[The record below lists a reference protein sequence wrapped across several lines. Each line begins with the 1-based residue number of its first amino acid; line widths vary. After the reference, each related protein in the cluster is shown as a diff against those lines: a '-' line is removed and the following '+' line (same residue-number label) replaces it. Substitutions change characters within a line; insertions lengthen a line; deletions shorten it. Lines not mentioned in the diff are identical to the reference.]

1 MPQNFTR
8 LAIILPIIS
17 AEAKSSSMKILIAD
31 DDPHSLRLL
40 RLLLLKEGYEVLTA
54 SNGTEALA
62 ILESKD
68 SPRLVV
74 LDWMMPDIDGLS
86 ICKRIREAENEEEYR
101 YIVLLTARS
110 DMDDLVT
117 GMNAGA
123 DDYIVKPFNE
133 SELKVRLRAGKRIL
147 DLHKQLLERTQ
158 TVQDFVYAFSHDMR
172 TPLIAINMTMSQA
185 IEGIFGDLPGDYIN
199 ILRKSKR
206 SIQELMNMADT
217 LLMVARYEYNEKALE
232 NNSIDLN
239 QTARACAEELEP
251 ISTSKGIKVQ
261 VQMPESR
268 PVIGGDSQ
276 SLRRL
281 FINLMD
287 NAIKFSPEG
296 GSIKVCFELR
306 DSSIISRV
314 IDSGTGIPFEEQ
326 STLFQRFSS
335 DKKRRKGSGTGLGL
349 YLCKRIAEDH
359 GGSLHY
365 ELSPKTGSCFVLELP
380 RISN

>member
-1 MPQNFTR
+1 
-8 LAIILPIIS
+8 
-17 AEAKSSSMKILIAD
+17 MKILIAD

-40 RLLLLKEGYEVLTA
+40 RLILLKDGYEVVTA
-54 SNGTEALA
+54 NNGKEALA
-62 ILESKD
+62 ILEQKD

-74 LDWMMPDIDGLS
+74 LDWMMPDVDGLT
-86 ICKRIREAENEEEYR
+86 ICRKIRAAETEDEYR
-101 YIVLLTARS
+101 YIVLVTARGETE
-110 DMDDLVT
+110 DLVT

-123 DDYIVKPFNE
+123 DDYIVKPFHE
-133 SELKVRLRAGKRIL
+133 SELKVRLRAGKRII

-172 TPLIAINMTMSQA
+172 TPLIAINLTMSQA
-185 IEGIFGDLPGDYIN
+185 IEGIFGDMTNEYVN

-217 LLMVARYEYNEKALE
+217 LLMVARYEYNQKALE

-251 ISTSKGIKVQ
+251 ISASKGIQIEVAS
-261 VQMPESR
+261 PDSR
-268 PVIGGDSQ
+268 PVINGDAQ

-281 FINLMD
+281 FINLID

-296 GSIKVCFELR
+296 TVIKVHFEL
-306 DSSIISRV
+306 SNNKIITSI
-314 IDSGTGIPFEEQ
+314 IDSGQGVPDEEQ
-326 STLFQRFSS
+326 ALLFQRFSS
-335 DKKRRKGSGTGLGL
+335 KKRRKGSGTGLGL

-359 GGSLHY
+359 GGD
-365 ELSPKTGSCFVLELP
+365 LSYRLDSSTGSAFVLELP
-380 RISN
+380 IS

>member
-1 MPQNFTR
+1 
-8 LAIILPIIS
+8 
-17 AEAKSSSMKILIAD
+17 MKILIAD

-40 RLLLLKEGYEVLTA
+40 RLILLKEGYEVLTA
-54 SNGTEALA
+54 NNGAEALA
-62 ILESKD
+62 ILESRE
-68 SPRLVV
+68 SPMLVV
-74 LDWMMPDIDGLS
+74 LDWMMPDVDGLT
-86 ICKRIREAENEEEYR
+86 ICKRIRAAESGQEYR

-110 DMDDLVT
+110 EMEDLVT

-147 DLHKQLLERTQ
+147 DLHRQLLERTQ

-185 IEGIFGDLPGDYIN
+185 IEGIFGDLTAEYQS

-217 LLMVARYEYNEKALE
+217 LLMVARYEYNQKAFE
-232 NNSIDLN
+232 NTSIDLL

-251 ISTSKGIKVQ
+251 ISSSKRINVEIRS
-261 VQMPESR
+261 PEAR
-268 PVIGGDSQ
+268 AMVRGDAQ

-281 FINLMD
+281 FINLID
-287 NAIKFSPEG
+287 NALKFSPD
-296 GSIKVCFELR
+296 GSTV
-306 DSSIISRV
+306 RV
-314 IDSGTGIPFEEQ
+314 EFGLDGDRIVTAFVDSGAGIPLEEQ
-326 STLFQRFSS
+326 QVLFKRFAS
-335 DKKRRKGSGTGLGL
+335 DQKRRKGSGTGLGL

-359 GGSLHY
+359 GGDLRY
-365 ELSPKTGSCFVLELP
+365 EMTPQKCSTFVLELP
-380 RISN
+380 GILL

>member
-1 MPQNFTR
+1 
-8 LAIILPIIS
+8 
-17 AEAKSSSMKILIAD
+17 MKILIAD

-40 RLLLLKEGYEVLTA
+40 RLVLMKEGYEVLTA
-54 SNGTEALA
+54 NNGTEALA
-62 ILESKD
+62 ILEGRD

-74 LDWMMPDIDGLS
+74 LDWMMPDVDGLT
-86 ICKRIREAENEEEYR
+86 ICKRIRASETENEYR
-101 YIVLLTARS
+101 YVVLLTARS
-110 DMDDLVT
+110 DTEDLVM

-123 DDYIVKPFNE
+123 DDYIVKPFHE

-185 IEGIFGDLPGDYIN
+185 LEGIFGDLSADYVN

-232 NNSIDLN
+232 NNSIDLH

-251 ISTSKGIKVQ
+251 ISISKSISVA
-261 VQMPESR
+261 VASPDLR
-268 PVIGGDSQ
+268 PVVQGDGQ

-281 FINLMD
+281 FMNLMD
-287 NAIKFSPEG
+287 NAIKFSPE
-296 GSIKVCFELR
+296 SSNVKVAFELKAGCIVTR
-306 DSSIISRV
+306 FV
-314 IDSGTGIPFEEQ
+314 DSGPGIPEEEQ
-326 STLFQRFSS
+326 GMLFQRFSS

-359 GGSLHY
+359 GGSLRY
-365 ELSPKTGSCFVLELP
+365 ELRPQSSFVLELP
-380 RISN
+380 VQS

>member
-1 MPQNFTR
+1 
-8 LAIILPIIS
+8 
-17 AEAKSSSMKILIAD
+17 MKILIAD
-31 DDPHSLRLL
+31 DDPHSLKLL
-40 RLLLLKEGYEVLTA
+40 RLLLLKEGYEVVTA
-54 SNGTEALA
+54 NNGAEALA
-62 ILESKD
+62 VLDSED

-74 LDWMMPDIDGLS
+74 LDWMMPDIDGLT
-86 ICKRIREAENEEEYR
+86 ICKQIRAAETENEYR

-110 DMDDLVT
+110 EREDLVT

-123 DDYIVKPFNE
+123 DDYIVKPFHE

-185 IEGIFGDLPGDYIN
+185 IEGIFGTLTEEYTN

-217 LLMVARYEYNEKALE
+217 LLMVARYEYDEKALE
-232 NNSIDLN
+232 NNDIDLY
-239 QTARACAEELEP
+239 QTARTCSEELEP
-251 ISTSKGIKVQ
+251 IYTSKKLKMEIAL
-261 VQMPESR
+261 PEER
-268 PVIGGDSQ
+268 PVIKGDAQ

-287 NAIKFSPEG
+287 NAIKFSPEFG
-296 GSIKVCFELR
+296 TIKVIFHCKEKN
-306 DSSIISRV
+306 IIAKI
-314 IDSGTGIPFEEQ
+314 IDSGTGVPADERDR
-326 STLFQRFSS
+326 LFVRFSS
-335 DKKRRKGSGTGLGL
+335 GSKRRKGSGTGLGL

-359 GGSLHY
+359 GGSLSY
-365 ELSPKTGSCFVLELP
+365 QFEQKDGSSFVLELP
-380 RISN
+380 KHSF